1 MTASPKLPGFKLLV
15 MALAMALAV
24 PVHGQGT
31 PPAETA
37 PAAPPAAAASA
48 GAGADAIQDNTEA
61 SDDGEG
67 EEEPAAA
74 PGAGTNAVPSLS
86 VPGSTNAPGTNTPA
100 RRPSRRSSRR
110 PERSGISDW
119 RPSGRSSSGAASTN
133 GPSKSDY
140 AYFQLVNDRNIFN
153 PARVPNRP
161 DRPRST
167 ETRRTPKVESLSLV
181 GTLRY
186 EKGIFAFFDGTSPEF
201 RKALKSGDT
210 VGGHRI
216 LSVTDSTVRLV
227 VKDAAVDLKVGS
239 QLRREDE
246 GDWTLASGVTLGASP
261 GGSSSS
267 GSTPSSSASSNSS
280 STPSTASASGSSGG
294 GAEDI
299 LRRLRERR
307 AQETKQ

>member
-24 PVHGQGT
+24 PVHGQD
-31 PPAETA
+31 TA
-37 PAAPPAAAASA
+37 PSA
-48 GAGADAIQDNTEA
+48 VVAGTDADAAVASPEA
-61 SDDGEG
+61 NDASEEGEG
-67 EEEPAAA
+67 EEEPAVA
-74 PGAGTNAVPSLS
+74 PAAGTNGAPSIV
-86 VPGSTNAPGTNTPA
+86 VPGSTNAPGTNAPA
-100 RRPSRRSSRR
+100 RRSSRRSSRR

-119 RPSGRSSSGAASTN
+119 RPSSRSSSGASASTN
-133 GPSKSDY
+133 GPSKSEY

-186 EKGIFAFFDGTSPEF
+186 EKGIFAFFDGTSSEF
-201 RKALKSGDT
+201 RKALKPGDT

-246 GDWTLASGVTLGASP
+246 GDWTLASGVTLGPSS